1 MPNSRMSPRNSY
13 SSDSDDEEEWSNLQ
27 RKSRK
32 KKHSHSAKKAKIDA
46 TAMHLE
52 EGEIS
57 SDDLDDDEDD
67 GLDENLIGGEEDKRK
82 LEKMSEKEREEELFK
97 RAERR
102 DAIQARRAVKQ
113 KLKEKRDRERAEKAS
128 KLAPFD
134 STKQKKQSAYA
145 NVFSSDSEE
154 VLNSDSSGAAGP
166 QGLRQRKIA
175 LEKRKEAHS
184 HKFHELI
191 ERRRQQAAKKRRIQ
205 SGSEEDRG
213 SNARNSA
220 VRSSAA
226 SSLSTSDLE
235 ESRSKKGTDES
246 RSKHSTSMSQRIYS
260 DASDAST
267 DSSRPGAR
275 PQVRRPSLSSL
286 SGSQR
291 SGSSSEDDARGR
303 SRSPEEEL
311 VSSLDQ
317 LSRIRLSRFK
327 IEKWVHMPFFDDLI
341 KGCFV
346 RINIGLNQGVPVYR
360 CAEVVDVLETPKI
373 YDLGDTRL
381 SSLSGSQRSGSSSE
395 DDARGRSRS
404 PEEELVSSL
413 DQLSRIRLSRFK
425 IEKWVHMPFFDDL
438 IKGCFVRINIGLNQG
453 VPVYR
458 CAEVVD
464 VLETPKIYDL
474 GDTRTNK
481 GVVVR
486 VGKDQSTF
494 RLAFVSN
501 SEFLPSEFDSW
512 MRRITDANMKPP
524 TLTFIS
530 RKAAEIQDAI
540 NHPIKDERLVE
551 QIIQSKKRFQR
562 APTNFALRKAELIK
576 QREQAE
582 AEGDTE
588 MLQRIDMELEEVES
602 QAERIDRRRTLGFK
616 SITSINQRNRVLSL
630 QQAEEAIRK
639 ESEEAQ
645 KSKEEDPFTRVHSQ
659 PVIVTKKYLEQLRHK
674 RTGNINRDDTQNC
687 VNNSVTDG
695 ASTTLS
701 ESVSASVLLTPNT
714 SRQQRLSTSSS
725 FLGLDRSLLTDSSDK
740 VRWSLANETLNLST
754 PHDSLHAIHNF
765 EININLDLDG
775 TGGDQLCLGVGG
787 RNTPSKAKDLDS
799 SVRSPHLPDSLGARD
814 SPNCLSASGTLNG
827 SGAKPNRRLLNLQ
840 EYKKRLGL
848 I

>member
-1 MPNSRMSPRNSY
+1 MLNSRMSPRNSY
-13 SSDSDDEEEWSNLQ
+13 SSDSDDEEEWSSLQ

-134 STKQKKQSAYA
+134 SAKQKKQSAYA

-220 VRSSAA
+220 ARSSAA

-246 RSKHSTSMSQRIYS
+246 RPKHSTSMSQRIYS

-373 YDLGDTRL
+373 YDLGDTR
-381 SSLSGSQRSGSSSE
+381 
-395 DDARGRSRS
+395 
-404 PEEELVSSL
+404 
-413 DQLSRIRLSRFK
+413 
-425 IEKWVHMPFFDDL
+425 
-438 IKGCFVRINIGLNQG
+438 
-453 VPVYR
+453 
-458 CAEVVD
+458 
-464 VLETPKIYDL
+464 
-474 GDTRTNK
+474 TNK

-501 SEFLPSEFDSW
+501 SEFLPSEFESW

-524 TLTFIS
+524 TLTFVN

-588 MLQRIDMELEEVES
+588 LLQRIDMELEEVES

-674 RTGNINRDDTQNC
+674 RTGNVNQDDTQNC
-687 VNNSVTDG
+687 VNNSITDG
-695 ASTTLS
+695 ALS
-701 ESVSASVLLTPNT
+701 ESVSASALLTPNT
-714 SRQQRLSTSSS
+714 SRQQGLSTNSSS
-725 FLGLDRSLLTDSSDK
+725 LGLDRSLLNDSSDR

-775 TGGDQLCLGVGG
+775 TGGDQRYLGVGD
-787 RNTPSKAKDLDS
+787 RNTPSKSKDLDS
-799 SVRSPHLPDSLGARD
+799 SVRSPHLPDSVGARD